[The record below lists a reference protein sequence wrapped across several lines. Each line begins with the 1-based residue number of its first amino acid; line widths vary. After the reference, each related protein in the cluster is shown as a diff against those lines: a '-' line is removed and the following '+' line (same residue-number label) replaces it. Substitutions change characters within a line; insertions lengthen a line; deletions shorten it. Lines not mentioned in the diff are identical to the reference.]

1 MTQPPNP
8 LFEPPYGRR
17 FAARGLPVTPPFP
30 CYRLKRVF
38 SGRPACGHCPQCG
51 WTNLCSRWLPPAITR
66 TIDLVPKCPG
76 HATPP
81 LNSSM
86 PATRPSMSGVIWTL
100 ADRIIVSRRTPFFR
114 PFPPV
119 STHFPVAAWSGE
131 VQRPQPRAGRFTS
144 TIPTATSSTAS
155 TSCRPTG
162 SASQAE
168 PISNAKTGVRN
179 TNTEMRVA
187 G

>member
-1 MTQPPNP
+1 MRVDEPMLSMVATRNNADNRSGAKVPRARHAP
-8 LFEPPYGRR
+8 FELVDAGDQTEHNGSDLDTGRPDHR
-17 FAARGLPVTPPFP
+17 FAS
-30 CYRLKRVF
+30 Y
-38 SGRPACGHCPQCG
+38 
-51 WTNLCSRWLPPAITR
+51 AI
-66 TIDLVPKCPG
+66 L
-76 HATPP
+76 
-81 LNSSM
+81 
-86 PATRPSMSGVIWTL
+86 
-100 ADRIIVSRRTPFFR
+100 
-114 PFPPV
+114 PPV